1 MKYYSEKLRKTY
13 DTEKACI
20 EAETAYEEKI
30 KKEKE
35 EQEKLASTRKER
47 ANEVEEAYKAALDA
61 QKKYTEL
68 RNKFVADYGT
78 WHMTISSQ
86 NDGDWIN
93 YLFRLF

>member
-1 MKYYSEKLRKTY
+1 MKYYSEKLHTTY
-13 DTEKACI
+13 DTEKACV
-20 EAETAYEEKI
+20 EAEQAFEEKL

-35 EQEKLASTRKER
+35 EKEKIASARKER
-47 ANEVEEAYKAALDA
+47 AAEVEAAYKAALDA
-61 QKKYTEL
+61 QKTYTEL
-68 RNKFVADYGT
+68 RNKFVQDYGT